1 MKIVRIYIIAISIG
15 GNTFSLKEKDI
26 SQNPLHFKIKHVTLH
41 THKQK
46 KQYTKMKLIKSIFV
60 CLLLLCGLNGCESGT
75 EINENSGQQIY
86 NDIKGTYVGNIVVDN
101 IPQKTNITISNDFS
115 VSPLPLKPILARIFT
130 NEAELAEALESV
142 KSITLTTPIT
152 EMSIIDGFVYL
163 FMKDIEW
170 EANITVN
177 GKMHKISATMEPL
190 TQWNMSKKTL
200 TINIVVTDLIC
211 NSESYDLEENKITYF
226 VDSATRE

>member
-1 MKIVRIYIIAISIG
+1 
-15 GNTFSLKEKDI
+15 
-26 SQNPLHFKIKHVTLH
+26 
-41 THKQK
+41 
-46 KQYTKMKLIKSIFV
+46 MKLIKSIFV
-60 CLLLLCGLNGCESGT
+60 CLLLLCGLNSCESGT

-86 NDIKGTYVGNIVVDN
+86 NDIKGTYVGNIVIDN

-115 VSPLPLKPILARIFT
+115 VTPLPLKPILARIFT
-130 NEAELAEALESV
+130 NEAELNEALASA

-152 EMSIIDGFVYL
+152 GMSVIDGFVYL

-177 GKMHKISATMEPL
+177 GKMHKILATMEPL
-190 TQWNMSKKTL
+190 TQWNMSTNAL

-211 NSESYDLEENKITYF
+211 NSESYDLKENKITYF

>member
-1 MKIVRIYIIAISIG
+1 
-15 GNTFSLKEKDI
+15 
-26 SQNPLHFKIKHVTLH
+26 
-41 THKQK
+41 
-46 KQYTKMKLIKSIFV
+46 MKLIKSIFV
-60 CLLLLCGLNGCESGT
+60 CLLLLCGFNSCESGT

-130 NEAELAEALESV
+130 NEAELTEALASA
-142 KSITLTTPIT
+142 KNITLTTPIT

-177 GKMHKISATMEPL
+177 GKMHKILATMEPL
-190 TQWNMSKKTL
+190 IQWNMSKNTL
-200 TINIVVTDLIC
+200 SMNIVVTDLIC
-211 NSESYDLEENKITYF
+211 NSESYDLEENKIIYF

>member
-1 MKIVRIYIIAISIG
+1 MKI
-15 GNTFSLKEKDI
+15 
-26 SQNPLHFKIKHVTLH
+26 IKTL
-41 THKQK
+41 
-46 KQYTKMKLIKSIFV
+46 FV
-60 CLLLLCGLNGCESGT
+60 CLLLLCGFNSCESGT

-130 NEAELAEALESV
+130 NEAELTEALASA
-142 KSITLTTPIT
+142 KNITLTTPIT

-177 GKMHKISATMEPL
+177 GKMHKILATMEPL
-190 TQWNMSKKTL
+190 TQWNMSTKAL
-200 TINIVVTDLIC
+200 TINIEVTDLIC
-211 NSESYDLEENKITYF
+211 NSESYDVKVNKISYF